1 MFFDEVS
8 LLNNKLTVRGMTE
21 GAIMAGLATIL
32 LLIGN
37 LPFIGIFVL
46 LFCSVPITIV
56 TVRHGSF
63 SGGLSA
69 ILATLLTALLLGPL
83 SAVSGGLQYMLL
95 GWVFGYMLYHR
106 KSGNK
111 TIQAG
116 VATAAFAALMMLLL
130 TIGLI
135 GFTPEAISTY
145 LDNYSADM
153 MEMYQTSGMMDMMMQ
168 QGLSKTQVTELIQQS
183 LQLVVRI
190 LPAMLIITRAIM
202 AIITYFL
209 TMQILKRLKIRIPR
223 IQNFQKW
230 SLPAASV
237 WGLIVVWALW
247 LLSDYI
253 QINALDI
260 LTLNLMI
267 IYGVLLFIDGL
278 SLCSFWFKFSQLSTG
293 MKVLSV
299 IFVMLFFTGFTLAC
313 VLLGLADLLFDFHK
327 LRVDNKKVNKG

>member
-1 MFFDEVS
+1 M
-8 LLNNKLTVRGMTE
+8 
-21 GAIMAGLATIL
+21 
-32 LLIGN
+32 
-37 LPFIGIFVL
+37 
-46 LFCSVPITIV
+46 
-56 TVRHGSF
+56 
-63 SGGLSA
+63 
-69 ILATLLTALLLGPL
+69 
-83 SAVSGGLQYMLL
+83 
-95 GWVFGYMLYHR
+95 
-106 KSGNK
+106 
-111 TIQAG
+111 
-116 VATAAFAALMMLLL
+116 ATAAFAALMMLLL

-223 IQNFQKW
+223 IQNFQKR

-247 LLSDYI
+247 LLSDYV
-253 QINALDI
+253 QINVLDI
-260 LTLNLMI
+260 
-267 IYGVLLFIDGL
+267 DR
-278 SLCSFWFKFSQLSTG
+278 K
-293 MKVLSV
+293 SV
-299 IFVMLFFTGFTLAC
+299 V
-313 VLLGLADLLFDFHK
+313 
-327 LRVDNKKVNKG
+327 